1 MKAGGNRGNSLLI
14 MNNPGTNWIE
24 FTLRN
29 MTLEQK
35 VGHLLMP
42 WVREMD
48 ADKWVEEVERH
59 QLGSLFISPGEPEL
73 TRKFLEAVQAK
84 ASIPLL
90 IAADMESG
98 YRIAFPP
105 QMGCAA
111 GSGPGEMRQRGRL
124 LARTARAVGIHW
136 TFSPVIDL
144 ALNHNNPETQT
155 RAFGEDPETVA
166 CMAAAYIEGVQAE
179 GLMAAT
185 AKHFPGAGLD
195 DRDQHLCT
203 AIMPLDF
210 AAWEQTYGRVWKAA
224 IASGVMTVMSGHIAF
239 PAYEGLAENPL
250 DALPA
255 TLSRKL
261 QHELL
266 REQLGFQGVI
276 VSDAA
281 PMIGISSRVSSRDKA
296 LANILAG
303 GDIFLFAEPET
314 DAPAIFAAVRS
325 GRLSL
330 ERLDASVRRILTLK
344 AQLGIRQDAFGT
356 QPGDVEI
363 NAATAFA
370 QEVADRSITVFR
382 NDGAFPVVPQPGA
395 KVLSVRIFW
404 KDSKKDGAFFATVTE
419 ELRKRG
425 FEVDELDNP
434 THTQLIEAA
443 AKYDKIFLNIHHQMH
458 SIMGTPRLIGHMVMA
473 FWRGFWV
480 DYPGKVVCTAFGS
493 PSVFY
498 ELPHL
503 PNMIA
508 AWGASPASQRA
519 SVKVWLGEIEATG
532 RCPFR
537 IPYINESPKTS
548 ARP

>member
-1 MKAGGNRGNSLLI
+1 
-14 MNNPGTNWIE
+14 MNNPDTNWIE
-24 FTLRN
+24 STLRD

-48 ADKWVEEVERH
+48 ADKWAGEVERH
-59 QLGSLFISPGEPEL
+59 QFGSLFISPGEPEA
-73 TRKFLEAVQAK
+73 TRKFLEAMQAK
-84 ASIPLL
+84 VSIPLL
-90 IAADMESG
+90 IAADIESG

-111 GSGPGEMRQRGRL
+111 GSGPAEMRRRGRL
-124 LARTARAVGIHW
+124 LARTARAVGVHW

-155 RAFGEDPETVA
+155 RAYGEDPETVA
-166 CMAAAYIEGVQAE
+166 RMAAAYIEGVQAD
-179 GLMAAT
+179 GRMAAT

-203 AIMPLDF
+203 TMMPLDF
-210 AAWEQTYGRVWKAA
+210 AEWEQNYGRVWKAA

-239 PAYEGLAENPL
+239 PAYEGRADAPL

-255 TLSRKL
+255 TLSLKL
-261 QHELL
+261 QNDLL
-266 REQLGFQGVI
+266 REHLCFQGVI

-281 PMIGISSRVSSRDKA
+281 PMIGISSRVPSREKA

-303 GDIFLFAEPET
+303 GDIFLFAEAET
-314 DAPAIFAAVRS
+314 DAPAIFEAVHS
-325 GRLSL
+325 GKLSM

-344 AQLGIRQDAFGT
+344 AQLGIQQDAFGP
-356 QPGDVEI
+356 QPSEVEI
-363 NAATAFA
+363 HDGTTFA

-395 KVLSVRIFW
+395 NVLSVRIFW
-404 KDSKKDGAFFATVTE
+404 KDSKKDGSFFATVTE

-425 FEVDELDNP
+425 LEVDELDNP

-443 AKYDKIFLNIHHQMH
+443 SRYDRIFLNIHHQMH
-458 SIMGTPRLIGHMVMA
+458 SIMGTPRLIGHMVMS

-480 DYPGKVVCTAFGS
+480 DYPGKIVCTSFGS
-493 PSVFY
+493 PYVFY

-508 AWGASPASQRA
+508 AWGVSPASQRA
-519 SVKVWLGEIEATG
+519 AVKVWLGEIEVTG
-532 RCPFR
+532 RCPVR
-537 IPYINESPKTS
+537 IPYINESPKAS
-548 ARP
+548 ARH